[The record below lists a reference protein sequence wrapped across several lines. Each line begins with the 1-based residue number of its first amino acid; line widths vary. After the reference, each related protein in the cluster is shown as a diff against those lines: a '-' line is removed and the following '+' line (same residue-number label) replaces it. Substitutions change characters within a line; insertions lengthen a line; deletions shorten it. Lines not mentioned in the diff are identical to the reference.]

1 MTYLTVL
8 LSCEKRLEQSFC
20 QACGAPLHGYLERY
34 PVIGSP
40 TNTYPFVIQSYEFER
55 SRCRRR
61 SSIRFDSLGGLCVEL
76 SLRDPL
82 KLCMASVGGDDVE
95 V

>member
-1 MTYLTVL
+1 MKYQVRPGKSI
-8 LSCEKRLEQSFC
+8 SCDINLAFSARSD
-20 QACGAPLHGYLERY
+20 
-34 PVIGSP
+34 PVRTDFDWG
-40 TNTYPFVIQSYEFER
+40 
-55 SRCRRR
+55 